1 MKFITQLQAMAKPHA
16 KIEDSSDE
24 LLVVEDQ
31 SMSVAEILRRF
42 VKGQVP
48 PISKDPYYE
57 ENPDIDNPL
66 PDLSL
71 LDFDEIVSLRDSLT
85 ERINSLRSDLQSEA
99 QASASENP
107 PTDTPADS
115 DARTN

>member
-1 MKFITQLQAMAKPHA
+1 MKFITQLQAMAQPHA
-16 KIEDSSDE
+16 KIESSSDE

-48 PISKDPYYE
+48 PISKDPFYE
-57 ENPDIDNPL
+57 DNPDIDNPL

-71 LDFDEIVSLRDSLT
+71 LDFDEIVRLRDDLT
-85 ERINSLRSDLQSEA
+85 KHIEGLRSDVQTEA
-99 QASASENP
+99 QASTSKNP
-107 PTDTPADS
+107 PSDSPAGS
-115 DARTN
+115 DVPTN